1 MVDDG
6 NYHGL
11 CLPAMVDAVSAL
23 RAFNRFHTRFSGVLQ
38 PSYMDSGLGVTAAR
52 LLYEIARAPEQIAG
66 EGVLARTLQQRLSL
80 NAGFASRLL
89 RDFERRGWI
98 ERGKGADGRQRP
110 IHLTDAGRAFFERLD
125 ESTRAHTEARI
136 ADLDDVQ
143 RAALVAALGEVR
155 RLLGDGAD

>member
-1 MVDDG
+1 
-6 NYHGL
+6 
-11 CLPAMVDAVSAL
+11 MVDAVSAL

-110 IHLTDAGRAFFERLD
+110 IYLTDAGRVFFERLD

-143 RAALVAALGEVR
+143 RAALAAALGEVR